1 MIPDQGPRREI
12 VILAVLAVIATGI
25 IAGCADTAQEQ
36 QGQVTAA
43 GTLPGKGPA
52 PVPAT
57 TTGTMAAVPLK
68 TTGPARAPV
77 SSTGVIQLDP
87 ISDMTAG
94 EQFVITGTTSLP
106 EGSVL
111 LWQVMPDTGTPPA
124 GLDGDSQMSVGGNNF
139 VTKGEGTKNRISL
152 TVFKNELIPGKYV
165 AIVGNMKGDPA
176 KGVTFEIGDDYGYTC
191 FTLK

>member
-1 MIPDQGPRREI
+1 VTSAGYLQGN
-12 VILAVLAVIATGI
+12 LT
-25 IAGCADTAQEQ
+25 
-36 QGQVTAA
+36 
-43 GTLPGKGPA
+43 A
-52 PVPAT
+52 PVPAI
-57 TTGTMAAVPLK
+57 TTGTMAAVPPK

-77 SSTGVIQLDP
+77 SSTGVIKLDP

-124 GLDGDSQMSVGGNNF
+124 GLDGDSRMSIGGNNF
-139 VTKGEGTKNRISL
+139 VTKGDGEKNRISL

-176 KGVTFEIGDDYGYTC
+176 KGVTFEMGNDFAYTY